1 MSVLIKDC
9 NIIDATSPDVRRGRH
24 VLIED
29 GTITKVGAG
38 AGPSADTVIDAG
50 GACLLPGLWDVHTHL
65 TKGAWGQEYEEEVA
79 EGPPKLVANNGRNA
93 MEALKAGVT
102 SMRVVGIAD
111 WADIAWRDAFNSGQL
126 VGPRLFCCGH
136 SLDTPAG
143 HGGGSGMAATV
154 NGPLAI
160 TNAVRNEIM
169 HGVDQIKLI
178 TTGGIMGTGHDV
190 MHHVMWTREEVEAA
204 IGIARMRGVAVATHA
219 TAPQAVKWAVQAGTH
234 SLEHGY
240 ILDEEAAQMIVDNG
254 VYYVPTLALSHLTE
268 GQAESPAHRSYCQ
281 AHQLP
286 EEFAERADQFA
297 PTHEESFRMA
307 LEAGAKIASGSD
319 EGPPREAALLE
330 IEFLSRCG
338 LGPHGAIVAATQT
351 SAEVCEVGDRLGTI
365 EEGKLADMILV
376 EDNPLDDIQNL
387 HKLLLVVKDGAVVT
401 DNR

>member
-9 NIIDATSPDVRRGRH
+9 NIIDATSPDVRANQH

-29 GTITKVGAG
+29 GTITKVGPG
-38 AGPSADTVIDAG
+38 AGPSADDAIDAG
-50 GACLLPGLWDVHTHL
+50 GAYLLPGLWDVHTHL
-65 TKGAWGQEYEEEVA
+65 TKGAWGREYEEEIA
-79 EGPPKLVANNGRNA
+79 EGPPKLIANNGRNA

-102 SMRVVGIAD
+102 SLRVVGIAD
-111 WADIAWRDAFNSGQL
+111 WADIAWRDDFNSGQL
-126 VGPRLFCCGH
+126 IGPRLFCCGR

-143 HGGGSGMAATV
+143 HGGGYGMAATV
-154 NGPLAI
+154 NGPLEI
-160 TNAVRNEIM
+160 TNAVRTEIM
-169 HGVDQIKLI
+169 HGVNQIKLI

-190 MHHVMWTREEVEAA
+190 MHHVMWMKEEIEAA
-204 IGIARMRGVAVATHA
+204 IRIAKMRGVAVATHA

-240 ILDEEAAQMIVDNG
+240 ILDEEAAQMIVDND

-281 AHQLP
+281 AHRLP
-286 EEFAERADQFA
+286 DEFAERADQFA
-297 PTHEESFRMA
+297 PIHEESFRMA

-365 EEGKLADMILV
+365 EEGKLADMIVV

-387 HKLLLVVKDGAVVT
+387 HKLLLVVKGGVVVV